1 MKSIMPFTQDN
12 QEILIHAFIS
22 FGETWYESDFRD
34 PSFKVISLTLKE
46 LTVIHLVNVMMG
58 EGYTHLFVKGVYI
71 T

>member
-12 QEILIHAFIS
+12 QKILVHALVR
-22 FGETWYESDFRD
+22 FGETQDESDFRD
-34 PSFKVISLTLKE
+34 PSFKVVSLTLKE
-46 LTVIHLVNVMMG
+46 LTVIHLVNVVMG